1 MFSKYGACDAAAEL
15 DGLQQI
21 TPEHLHHPVIPS
33 ISRWSQWG
41 EVVEEW
47 VWSARSRCDWVTQFR
62 AKWTVMISDYI
73 NVINRNKLLYI
84 PFVRRWYNSNNNK
97 KKNGFQPESPEQ
109 LSNGL
114 PAWPMPIQFNSCQWR
129 SLFRAGNKLCV
140 AFERWSCKAFI
151 GIFSSGWGVHTKR
164 IIIPLWF
171 IPDLKTLSTKNK

>member
-21 TPEHLHHPVIPS
+21 TPEHLHHPAIPS

-62 AKWTVMISDYI
+62 AKWTVMISDYV

-84 PFVRRWYNSNNNK
+84 PFVRRWYNSNNK
-97 KKNGFQPESPEQ
+97 KKKKMDFSLSLRSSCQTGCQPDRC
-109 LSNGL
+109 
-114 PAWPMPIQFNSCQWR
+114 QFNSTAVSEEVYSEPAINCVWHLKGGVVKL
-129 SLFRAGNKLCV
+129 SLEYLVLVEVCIQNVLLYRF
-140 AFERWSCKAFI
+140 
-151 GIFSSGWGVHTKR
+151 
-164 IIIPLWF
+164 
-171 IPDLKTLSTKNK
+171 DLFQI